1 MNVYDKANELARA
14 IKESDEFKRYKD
26 ASEKIDKSEEHKKM
40 IKDFMDM
47 QYKSYVAQMKGEQ
60 PDEKMIS
67 EFNLLYST
75 MSNISD
81 IKDFLESQMYFA
93 RLMEDIQKTIA
104 DAADTGVEFLKEGL
118 LSK

>member
-14 IKESDEFKRYKD
+14 IKESDEFKRYKS

-47 QYKSYVAQMKGEQ
+47 QYKSYV
-60 PDEKMIS
+60 
-67 EFNLLYST
+67 
-75 MSNISD
+75 D